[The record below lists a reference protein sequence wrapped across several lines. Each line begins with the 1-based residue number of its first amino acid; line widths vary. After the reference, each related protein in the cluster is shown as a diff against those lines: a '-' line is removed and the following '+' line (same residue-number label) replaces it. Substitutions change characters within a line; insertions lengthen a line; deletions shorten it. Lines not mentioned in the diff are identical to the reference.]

1 MSTNSFSKRIGH
13 ALAVRTDILLGSDP
27 ASASDDDG
35 QQLTNTDG
43 ADDISNRLQTL
54 LDIRAQLSDSS
65 DSSDGDP
72 LFTDNPRL
80 AALFEK
86 PRSGVDNDNLLRAL
100 GQVVS
105 NSGGAGKRKKKRKKL
120 YSQVRRR
127 LWWILSTH
135 QQRRIAVIL
144 RTNLHLIP
152 QESHSSAIQVMMWE
166 TSLEIMM
173 QVSLHN
179 GSNENSL

>member
-54 LDIRAQLSDSS
+54 LDIQAQLSDSS

-105 NSGGAGKRKKKRKKL
+105 NSGGAGKRKKKKK
-120 YSQVRRR
+120 
-127 LWWILSTH
+127 T
-135 QQRRIAVIL
+135 
-144 RTNLHLIP
+144 P
-152 QESHSSAIQVMMWE
+152 QSSEEEVMVDSIHTPTEENRSNTEDEFAPDSPGVTFERDPSDDVGDVARDNDAGESPQW
-166 TSLEIMM
+166 L
-173 QVSLHN
+173 
-179 GSNENSL
+179 

>member
-1 MSTNSFSKRIGH
+1 MSTNSFSKRIGC

-65 DSSDGDP
+65 NGDP

-80 AALFEK
+80 VALFEK
-86 PRSGVDNDNLLRAL
+86 PRSGMDNDNLLQAL

-105 NSGGAGKRKKKRKKL
+105 NSGGAGKRKKKKKTL
-120 YSQVRRR
+120 QSSEEEVMVDSIHTPTEENRSNTEDEFTPDSPGVTFERNSSDDVGDVAR
-127 LWWILSTH
+127 DNDAGES
-135 QQRRIAVIL
+135 
-144 RTNLHLIP
+144 P
-152 QESHSSAIQVMMWE
+152 QW
-166 TSLEIMM
+166 L
-173 QVSLHN
+173 
-179 GSNENSL
+179 